1 MTRAIPERGSI
12 TVWLLGW
19 CVCLLFLGGLSVDM
33 WRVANL
39 RRDLAGIA
47 DAAAVAGA
55 SALDETAFRSSHA
68 VLLDPTRA
76 RSIAGDYLTQHL
88 PPSALRYVQATAD
101 RVEVR
106 VEHTLALSLLGI
118 LLSDQDLRIAVS
130 ASVHPQRQP

>member
-1 MTRAIPERGSI
+1 M
-12 TVWLLGW
+12 WLLGW

-47 DAAAVAGA
+47 DAAAIAGA
-55 SALDETAFRSSHA
+55 SALDEAAFRSSHV
-68 VLLDPTRA
+68 VLLDPARA
-76 RSIAGDYLTQHL
+76 RTVVVGYLAEHL
-88 PPSALRYVQATAD
+88 PPSAFRQVETSPD
-101 RVEVR
+101 RVEVQ
-106 VEHTLALSLLGI
+106 VEDTIALSLLGI